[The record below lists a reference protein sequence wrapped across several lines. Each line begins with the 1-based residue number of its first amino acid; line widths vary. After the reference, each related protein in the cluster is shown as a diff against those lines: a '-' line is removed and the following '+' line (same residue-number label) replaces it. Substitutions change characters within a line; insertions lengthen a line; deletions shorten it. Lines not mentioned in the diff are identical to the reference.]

1 MNMKKISATLIIIPV
16 LILLISCKKD
26 RDIAPAFSA
35 MGFWVGNFGV
45 FEVMGVLNRP
55 DGTSRFYSLTGNLDT
70 TRAVTKYDGTYKVKG
85 DIFTSDYFSGDGR
98 LHLETSR
105 TTSNSM
111 TGVLILSNP
120 SQNIG
125 NAFSFVIVKQP

>member
-1 MNMKKISATLIIIPV
+1 MKKINATIMIIAAMSF
-16 LILLISCKKD
+16 LISCKKEKE
-26 RDIAPAFSA
+26 IAPTFSA
-35 MGFWVGNFGV
+35 TGYWVGNFGV

-70 TRAVTKYDGTYKVKG
+70 TRVVTRYDGTYKVKG
-85 DIFTSDYFSGDGR
+85 DIFTSDYFSGDGQ

-125 NAFSFVIVKQP
+125 NAYSFVIVKQQ